1 MSLTPITTIPILQS
15 KISGEIEMNWQEVC
29 EHPSLRDLPFK
40 IELDA
45 IGRIIM
51 SPLKVSHSLY
61 QGKLSK
67 LLYQHLQNGEV
78 LVECAIR
85 TQKGTKVADVAWA
98 FNDRLKV
105 IEQQVECLIAPEI
118 CIEVLS
124 TSNSKKE
131 MRLKKQLY
139 FDNGAQEVW
148 ICDLYGQITFY
159 NQSGQLNNS
168 LLAPDFP
175 DHL

>member
-1 MSLTPITTIPILQS
+1 
-15 KISGEIEMNWQEVC
+15 MNWQEVC

-40 IELDA
+40 IELDE

-51 SPLKVSHSLY
+51 SPLKVAHSLY

-67 LLYQHLQNGEV
+67 FLYQHLQKGEV
-78 LVECAIR
+78 LIECAIH

-98 FNDRLKV
+98 FDDRLNV
-105 IEQQVECLIAPEI
+105 IANQTECLIAPEI

-124 TSNSKKE
+124 DSNTKKE

-139 FDNGAQEVW
+139 FDNGALEVW
-148 ICDLYGQITFY
+148 ICDQKGRLKFY
-159 NQSGQLNNS
+159 NHQGTLDNS
-168 LLAPDFP
+168 VLAPNFP
-175 DHL
+175 HTL

>member
-1 MSLTPITTIPILQS
+1 
-15 KISGEIEMNWQEVC
+15 MNWLEVC
-29 EHPSLRDLPFK
+29 DNPNLRNLPFK
-40 IELDA
+40 IELDE

-67 LLYQHLQNGEV
+67 FLYQQLKNGEV

-85 TQKGTKVADVAWA
+85 TVKGTKVADVAWA
-98 FNDRLKV
+98 FDERLKI
-105 IEQQVECLIAPEI
+105 IEQQNECLIAPEI

-124 TSNSKKE
+124 SSNSKKE

-148 ICDLYGQITFY
+148 ICDLYGKITFY
-159 NQSGQLNNS
+159 NQSGELDAS
-168 LLAPDFP
+168 LLAPNFP
-175 DHL
+175 KQIV